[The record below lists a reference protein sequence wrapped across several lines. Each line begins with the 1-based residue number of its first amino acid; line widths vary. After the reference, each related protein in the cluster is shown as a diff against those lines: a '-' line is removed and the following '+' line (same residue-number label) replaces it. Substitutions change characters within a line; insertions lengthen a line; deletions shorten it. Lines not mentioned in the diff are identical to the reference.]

1 MGKGRGLESHGWGAI
16 GASEQ
21 VHYGAT
27 WVSFFPTDKS
37 AMTARATA
45 PDVGQRLRRSSAG
58 QINEVEGDM
67 ADDALMDLVDA
78 ALSDS
83 SEEEQAADVG
93 TAIVPEKK
101 V

>member
-45 PDVGQRLRRSSAG
+45 PDVGQRLRR
-58 QINEVEGDM
+58 
-67 ADDALMDLVDA
+67 
-78 ALSDS
+78 
-83 SEEEQAADVG
+83 
-93 TAIVPEKK
+93 
-101 V
+101 